1 MSNFDN
7 VTKEN
12 IKEHHPYWPEIGDW
26 GDGKTNLLF
35 NFMSHQP
42 DIDKIYLYTRD
53 PYEAKYPLLIDR
65 RESTGLKNLNDFKT
79 SIEYSNEM
87 DDISKNWRIQ
97 SK

>member
-1 MSNFDN
+1 
-7 VTKEN
+7 
-12 IKEHHPYWPEIGDW
+12 
-26 GDGKTNLLF
+26 
-35 NFMSHQP
+35 MSHQP